1 MESIGEKLRSR
12 RTEEG
17 YSINQ
22 VSRDTNIAK
31 AYLEALESEDFL
43 AFPGEPYLIGFLR
56 NYSEYLGLDVD
67 EMISLYRNFKIQEQ
81 PVPMDE
87 LIMRRG
93 PSPVLIIL
101 VILLS
106 AGALG
111 AAGFF
116 LYPKII
122 SSGGSVEKPVETA
135 PEPVAAEEPAV
146 ESGGPVFSFT
156 DEIVEQRFE
165 AETAVEFSQGS
176 ESRRFVILLED
187 DAVILAAA
195 ADNISFKLGE
205 EKDIDLNGDG
215 NMDLKVLVRDIDT
228 SAGTAVLRLDKSV
241 YVPRQPRVEAVDL
254 PTGSTQVAS
263 RTLEPRVLYS
273 ANSPEVITMTIGFR
287 GNTLFRYAVDNDP
300 REERFFQ
307 KGEALRL
314 SFSNSL
320 RIWASNGGVVQGRL
334 KGEDVPL
341 GRSGQIVVW
350 LLKWRITDGKYE
362 LMLNPVY

>member
-93 PSPVLIIL
+93 PSPVIIVLIVLL
-101 VILLS
+101 V

-116 LYPKII
+116 LYPKLML
-122 SSGGSVEKPVETA
+122 SGGGVEKPAEAAVSEPA
-135 PEPVAAEEPAV
+135 AEDEPVV
-146 ESGGPVFSFT
+146 SGGPVFAFN

-165 AETAVEFSQGS
+165 SDTAVEFSQGS
-176 ESRRFVILLED
+176 DSRRFVILLED
-187 DAVILAAA
+187 DAVVLAAA
-195 ADNISFKLGE
+195 AGNISLKLGE
-205 EKDIDLNGDG
+205 EKDVDLNGDG
-215 NMDLKVLVRDIDT
+215 DMDLKVLVRDIDT
-228 SAGTAVLRLDKSV
+228 SAATAVLRLDKSV
-241 YVPRQPRVEAVDL
+241 YVPRQPRVEASDL
-254 PTGSTQVAS
+254 PVGSTQVAS
-263 RTLEPRVLYS
+263 RTLEPRVLYRAS
-273 ANSPEVITMTIGFR
+273 SPEVITMTIGFR
-287 GNTLFRYAVDNDP
+287 GNSLFRYAVDNDP

-320 RIWASNGGVVQGRL
+320 RIWASNGGVIQGRL

-362 LMLNPVY
+362 LVLNPVY